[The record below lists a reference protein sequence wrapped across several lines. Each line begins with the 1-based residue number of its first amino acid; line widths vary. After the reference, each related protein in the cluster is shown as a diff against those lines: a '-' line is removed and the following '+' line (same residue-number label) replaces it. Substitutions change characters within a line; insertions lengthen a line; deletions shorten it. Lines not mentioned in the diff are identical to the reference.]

1 MDPKQESIQEQDEQ
15 IPVTETGETPDTEA
29 VETSSP
35 GETDG
40 ASSSDAAEEAV
51 KEQSAAE
58 KIRDEFLKKYGDEGD
73 ETDKAEVDTEAKAE
87 PKAKKPEAEAE
98 RDTPDTTKDEGD
110 DDKFRLSD
118 KEFKSLPE
126 TARQRIGHLN
136 ARAKKAERQLSE
148 LTSEV
153 ETARDGSERFHRIV
167 EYTKA
172 NNIEPDDVTLA
183 FGMMAKLRKG
193 DFQGFLKDANPL
205 IEAARLAAGEAYSS
219 DLQEAIDLGEIT
231 EDRAK
236 ELTRLRAEGQ
246 RSQDL
251 LKRQT
256 QENEKRQTVDQ
267 RSQTVAQIASAV
279 NAREAELKVSDPDYA
294 QKQAAV
300 LEYMGRQLERLK
312 KLGATESV
320 TKDDMVALVN
330 EAHEYATKVT
340 VPKVQ
345 ADPARQAPRRPTASS
360 ISRGGPTPRTTKE
373 AIEMAIEGYVPAH

>member
-35 GETDG
+35 EETDG

-58 KIRDEFLKKYGDEGD
+58 KIRDEFLKKYGEDGD
-73 ETDKAEVDTEAKAE
+73 ETDKAEVDAKAE
-87 PKAKKPEAEAE
+87 EEPEAKEPEADAE
-98 RDTPDTTKDEGD
+98 RDAPDTTKDEGD

-126 TARQRIGHLN
+126 AARQRIGHLN
-136 ARAKKAERQLSE
+136 ARAKKAERQLTE

-153 ETARDGSERFHRIV
+153 ETVRDGYERFHRIL

-172 NNIEPDDVTLA
+172 NNIERSDVTLA
-183 FGMMAKLRKG
+183 FGMMAKLRSG
-193 DFQGFLKDANPL
+193 DFEGFLKDANPL
-205 IEAARLAAGEAYSS
+205 IEAARLAAGDAYSP

-236 ELTRLRAEGQ
+236 ELTRLRAQ
-246 RSQDL
+246 S
-251 LKRQT
+251 KRNIELVARAARET
-256 QENEKRQTVDQ
+256 EERQTVDQ
-267 RSQTVAQIASAV
+267 RSKSVAQIAAAV

-294 QKQAAV
+294 QKQTAV

-312 KLGATESV
+312 KLGATDSV

-345 ADPARQAPRRPTASS
+345 ADPARQAPRRPTVSS
-360 ISRGGPTPRTTKE
+360 IPRGGPTPKSTKE

>member
-1 MDPKQESIQEQDEQ
+1 MDPKQESIQEQDEH
-15 IPVTETGETPDTEA
+15 IPETETGETPDQEA
-29 VETSSP
+29 VETPSP

-40 ASSSDAAEEAV
+40 ASSSDAADEAE

-58 KIRDEFLKKYGDEGD
+58 KIRDEFLKKYGDDDDGE
-73 ETDKAEVDTEAKAE
+73 EKAAVETEAKTEPEPKE
-87 PKAKKPEAEAE
+87 PKAESE
-98 RDTPDTTKDEGD
+98 REKPDTTKDDSD

-136 ARAKKAERQLSE
+136 ARAKKAERL
-148 LTSEV
+148 LADKDAEV
-153 ETARDGSERFHRIV
+153 ETTRDGYERFNRIV

-172 NNIEPDDVTLA
+172 NSIEPDDVTLA

-205 IEAARLAAGEAYSS
+205 IEAARLAAGEAYSP

-236 ELTRLRAEGQ
+236 ELTKLRAQ
-246 RSQDL
+246 
-251 LKRQT
+251 
-256 QENEKRQTVDQ
+256 DQ
-267 RSQTVAQIASAV
+267 RSKDLLTRHQQDNEVRQKGDNRSKAVASIAEAV

-312 KLGATESV
+312 KLGATDSV

-330 EAHEYATKVT
+330 EAHDYATKVT
-340 VPKVQ
+340 VRSSPNP
-345 ADPARQAPRRPTASS
+345 DRQAPKRPTASS
-360 ISRGGPTPRTTKE
+360 PPRGGPTPKTTKE